1 MGTPSSRDQ
10 GDRSE
15 RDNWPPEA
23 KDCLTATSASLIF
36 AKSSSSNTGREWQQR
51 LNSYKAIII
60 IFAYV
65 AIFVF
70 LSLSFSRLILELRKN
85 VVLAYF
91 NQGVAQLFFLGLY
104 I

>member
-1 MGTPSSRDQ
+1 MRSSA
-10 GDRSE
+10 
-15 RDNWPPEA
+15 N
-23 KDCLTATSASLIF
+23 

-70 LSLSFSRLILELRKN
+70 LSLSFSRLILELRKS

-104 I
+104 M

>member
-1 MGTPSSRDQ
+1 MNSSK
-10 GDRSE
+10 S
-15 RDNWPPEA
+15 
-23 KDCLTATSASLIF
+23 TSVI
-36 AKSSSSNTGREWQQR
+36 T
-51 LNSYKAIII
+51 
-60 IFAYV
+60 AYV

-104 I
+104 IEEQQFFSWVLRGVCNKSSFLGHCGNTLIVATRSLDTIRAKRWCS

>member
-1 MGTPSSRDQ
+1 MF
-10 GDRSE
+10 DR
-15 RDNWPPEA
+15 N
-23 KDCLTATSASLIF
+23 TSFSYICETVF
-36 AKSSSSNTGREWQQR
+36 SNTGREWKQR

-60 IFAYV
+60 ITAYV
-65 AIFVF
+65 AIFAF

-104 I
+104 IEEHQFFSWVLRGVCNKVLF

>member
-1 MGTPSSRDQ
+1 MAAAFEFIQ
-10 GDRSE
+10 
-15 RDNWPPEA
+15 
-23 KDCLTATSASLIF
+23 
-36 AKSSSSNTGREWQQR
+36 
-51 LNSYKAIII
+51 SYHNH
-60 IFAYV
+60 FAYV